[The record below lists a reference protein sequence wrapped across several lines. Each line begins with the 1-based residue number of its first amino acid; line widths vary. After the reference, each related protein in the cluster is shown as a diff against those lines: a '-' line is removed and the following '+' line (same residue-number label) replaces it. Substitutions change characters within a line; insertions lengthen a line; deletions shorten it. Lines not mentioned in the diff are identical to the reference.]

1 MQHDRA
7 ERNVAE
13 RRVVFFSP
21 DVTDVSTIK
30 RADEFID
37 RGFVLTVLGFRR
49 SRYNRDYQ
57 PRWRYF
63 ELGRTADGNYL
74 KRLVLLLFSFVV
86 IFRARGHLRNADW
99 LYARNLDQL
108 LLALLSRA
116 LFRSRA
122 RLIYEIL
129 DVQPAFVRPGLRG
142 RFLRLIERT
151 CLDKIELLV
160 VSSPGFVRNYYEPTL
175 GYRGKWFL
183 LENKLHASTL
193 PMLAAAR
200 EGILKRPHRRGR
212 YRWTVSYVGLIRGA
226 ATLELMERVAR
237 RLRDDVLFKFH
248 GILTTVDPQKFAETI
263 ARNSNMVYCGEYVNP
278 RDLGTVYSDTDFV
291 WALDLE
297 NTDNNSRWLLPCRF
311 YEAGILGLPCLAA
324 RDFELGRKIDA
335 LEVGWTFAAPFE
347 EELTAFFLSVTTDA
361 YDERRSRLLD
371 LPAPAFIAGE
381 DVSVLTHFM
390 SSDSFD
396 KDLHGVRPGERTE
409 AMRLVAA
416 GGTERQGMPRL
427 TLEEGDHPAS
437 LR

>member
-1 MQHDRA
+1 MKHERA
-7 ERNVAE
+7 ERNVVK

-37 RGFVLTVLGFRR
+37 NGFSLTVLGFRR

-57 PRWRYF
+57 PRWTYF
-63 ELGRTADGNYL
+63 ELGKTADGNYP
-74 KRLVLLLFSFVV
+74 KRLILLLFSLGV
-86 IFRARGHLRNADW
+86 IFRARGHLCGASW

-108 LLALLSRA
+108 LLALLSKA

-122 RLIYEIL
+122 RIIYEVL
-129 DVQPAFVRPGLRG
+129 DIQPAFVRPGLRG
-142 RFLRLIERT
+142 RFLRLVERT
-151 CLDKIELLV
+151 CLGRVELLV
-160 VSSPGFVRNYYEPTL
+160 VSSPGFVRNYYEATL

-193 PMLAAAR
+193 PMLNTAR
-200 EGILKRPHRRGR
+200 EGILKRPPDRGR
-212 YRWTVSYVGLIRGA
+212 YKWTVSYVGLIRGE
-226 ATLELMERVAR
+226 ATLELMEHVAR

-248 GILTTVDPQKFAETI
+248 GILTTVDPRKFAETI
-263 ARNSNMVYCGEYVNP
+263 ARNPNMIYCGEYVNP
-278 RDLGTVYSDTDFV
+278 RDLGAVYSDTDFV

-297 NTDNNSRWLLPCRF
+297 NADNNSRWLLPCRF

-324 RDFELGRKIDA
+324 RDFELGRKIDT

-347 EELTAFFLSVTTDA
+347 ETLAAFFLSMTPDA
-361 YDERRSRLLD
+361 YEERRRRLLD
-371 LPAPAFIAGE
+371 LPASAFIAGE

-390 SSDSFD
+390 SDDSLA
-396 KDLHGVRPGERTE
+396 KGRPDARLGDRAE
-409 AMRLVAA
+409 ALRLVAA
-416 GGTERQGMPRL
+416 GGLDRHGMPHL
-427 TLEEGDHPAS
+427 TFEEDDHPAP